1 MMRSVEDGSLVM
13 QEAMSQGLPLIITE
27 NNGGSDLI
35 LEGKTGFLVP
45 IWSPQAIAEKISWF
59 LDNRSMIPEMS
70 NAARR
75 HTAKYTWENYGSIIL
90 NSLKS
95 L

>member
-45 IWSPQAIAEKISWF
+45 IRSPQAIAEKISWF

-70 NAARR
+70 NAVRR
-75 HTAKYTWENYGSIIL
+75 HAAKYTWENYGSIIL

>member
-35 LEGKTGFLVP
+35 LEGKTGFLP
-45 IWSPQAIAEKISWF
+45 IRSPQAIAEKISWF